1 MAKILTQKST
11 VFFIFK
17 CQRTCIFIIRCDYN
31 SIFCSLLIEYKKCK
45 QILDAF
51 CELENKK
58 FYWVIFTPPD
68 ADKPSAMT
76 LMYQKYTI
84 FDLKNELNTISYFL
98 PRCEYW
104 TIGLLWC
111 ATGGNL
117 EKNLLDSSISLST
130 LSSESFTLL
139 FSEFKSWSS
148 RMVAE
153 LRPKGLNPRVAAS
166 FVIWS
171 PVRFFQ

>member
-1 MAKILTQKST
+1 MN
-11 VFFIFK
+11 F
-17 CQRTCIFIIRCDYN
+17 
-31 SIFCSLLIEYKKCK
+31 
-45 QILDAF
+45 
-51 CELENKK
+51 
-58 FYWVIFTPPD
+58 FYWVIFTRL
-68 ADKPSAMT
+68 
-76 LMYQKYTI
+76 LMLISQVQWHLCTKNTI
-84 FDLKNELNTISYFL
+84 LLTFNELNTIPYFL

-148 RMVAE
+148 RIVAE

-171 PVRFFQ
+171 PVRFFQKSKSQVFLLNFCVHKMFI

>member
-1 MAKILTQKST
+1 MQWHLCTKNTILLT
-11 VFFIFK
+11 F
-17 CQRTCIFIIRCDYN
+17 
-31 SIFCSLLIEYKKCK
+31 
-45 QILDAF
+45 
-51 CELENKK
+51 
-58 FYWVIFTPPD
+58 
-68 ADKPSAMT
+68 
-76 LMYQKYTI
+76 
-84 FDLKNELNTISYFL
+84 NELNTISYFL

-148 RMVAE
+148 RIVAE

-166 FVIWS
+166 FV
-171 PVRFFQ
+171 FCLFQRQKKNHSSSLLNSIAFTNCSFKMNGIFLMRSTLCWFKLHLVHALNKKAS

>member
-1 MAKILTQKST
+1 MAKILTQKIT

-17 CQRTCIFIIRCDYN
+17 CQCTCIFIIKNYN
-31 SIFCSLLIEYKKCK
+31 SVFCSLLIEYTKCK
-45 QILDAF
+45 QIHFGLNAF
-51 CELENKK
+51 CELNRK
-58 FYWVIFTPPD
+58 WIFFIE
-68 ADKPSAMT
+68 SYSH
-76 LMYQKYTI
+76 LMLISQVQWHLCTKNTI
-84 FDLKNELNTISYFL
+84 LLTFNELNTISYFL

-148 RMVAE
+148 RIVAE

-166 FVIWS
+166 FVI
-171 PVRFFQ
+171 